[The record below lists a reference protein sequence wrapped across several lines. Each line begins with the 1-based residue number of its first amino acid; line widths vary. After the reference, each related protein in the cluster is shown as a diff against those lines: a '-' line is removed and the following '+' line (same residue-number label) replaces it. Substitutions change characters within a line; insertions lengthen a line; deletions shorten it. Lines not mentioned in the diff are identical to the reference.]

1 MSVQGVVDAVLE
13 APVFTS
19 FTRIGYDARSRAA
32 HWTALDQYRLQGRVM
47 LVTGATSG
55 LGLVTTELLAKLQL
69 SEFLQKVGFKTV
81 DISFKKGDSRWDD

>member
-32 HWTALDQYRLQGRVM
+32 HWTALDL
-47 LVTGATSG
+47 
-55 LGLVTTELLAKLQL
+55 
-69 SEFLQKVGFKTV
+69 
-81 DISFKKGDSRWDD
+81 